1 MLHMMQMLEG
11 ACLFISQMF
20 IEHLLQP
27 DTECLPDGMGRSV
40 QGKSQ
45 HSPTAALGKP
55 PRFHFVIA
63 HLCLNPTLKA
73 ALESL
78 VS

>member
-27 DTECLPDGMGRSV
+27 DTECVCQMEWGDSSRG
-40 QGKSQ
+40 
-45 HSPTAALGKP
+45 SPSTAPQRL
-55 PRFHFVIA
+55 
-63 HLCLNPTLKA
+63 
-73 ALESL
+73 
-78 VS
+78 